1 MEDAGLRRLLAV
13 AAIAEA
19 VTGLGLLL
27 SPALVVHLL
36 FGADVAGVGIV
47 IARVT
52 GIALI
57 GLGASC
63 WPGPALAGML
73 IYSALATLLLAYV
86 GIRGEWVGTL
96 LWPAVA
102 VHAVLSLLLAR
113 TWLRTRRP
121 LPGKPEV
128 RKVPSAGDLRSVML
142 ASPHPAP
149 SP

>member
-1 MEDAGLRRLLAV
+1 MEDAGSKRLLAV
-13 AAIAEA
+13 AGVGEA
-19 VTGLGLLL
+19 VTGLALLV

-36 FGADVAGVGIV
+36 LGADVAGLSVV

-63 WPGPALAGML
+63 WPGPAVAGML
-73 IYSALATLLLAYV
+73 IYSVLVTLLLAYL

-102 VHAVLSLLLAR
+102 AHAVMTLLLAR
-113 TWLRTRRP
+113 AWLRTRRRAP
-121 LPGKPEV
+121 
-128 RKVPSAGDLRSVML
+128 RQTAG
-142 ASPHPAP
+142 
-149 SP
+149 

>member
-1 MEDAGLRRLLAV
+1 MEDAGSKRLLAV
-13 AAIAEA
+13 AGVGEA
-19 VTGLGLLL
+19 VTGLALLV

-36 FGADVAGVGIV
+36 LGADVAGLSVV

-63 WPGPALAGML
+63 WPGPAVAGML
-73 IYSALATLLLAYV
+73 IYSVLVTLLLAYL

-102 VHAVLSLLLAR
+102 VHAVMTLLLAR
-113 TWLRTRRP
+113 AWLRTRRRAP
-121 LPGKPEV
+121 
-128 RKVPSAGDLRSVML
+128 RQTAG
-142 ASPHPAP
+142 
-149 SP
+149 

>member
-1 MEDAGLRRLLAV
+1 MEDAGSKRLLAV
-13 AAIAEA
+13 AGVGEA
-19 VTGLGLLL
+19 VTGLALLV

-36 FGADVAGVGIV
+36 LGADVTGLSVV

-63 WPGPALAGML
+63 WPGRAVAGML
-73 IYSALATLLLAYV
+73 IYSVLVTLLLAYL

-102 VHAVLSLLLAR
+102 AHAVMTLLLAR
-113 TWLRTRRP
+113 AWLRTRRRAP
-121 LPGKPEV
+121 
-128 RKVPSAGDLRSVML
+128 RQTAG
-142 ASPHPAP
+142 
-149 SP
+149 